1 MLKLKGNLEFDST
14 HRPADHLHQHPTNSK
29 IATMKTAF
37 ATLALAASASA
48 FAPAPVSTKK
58 TQLSEF
64 ANGLVGGEGPE
75 PMFTGSKEFDPVGFT
90 EVRFLCHENATAMG
104 CHAPA
109 LWASVWIIIEY
120 IECPSDMV
128 SFLLTLLVYQQP
140 RSITP
145 TVVTRVD
152 QLVP

>member
-14 HRPADHLHQHPTNSK
+14 RRPADHLHQLSTNTTK

-48 FAPAPVSTKK
+48 FAPAPVVSTKN

-75 PMFTGSKEFDPVGFT
+75 PMFSGSKEFDPVGFT
-90 EVRFLCHENATAMG
+90 EVRFYVSCA
-104 CHAPA
+104 
-109 LWASVWIIIEY
+109 II
-120 IECPSDMV
+120 
-128 SFLLTLLVYQQP
+128 LLQRLGG
-140 RSITP
+140 
-145 TVVTRVD
+145 
-152 QLVP
+152 

>member
-14 HRPADHLHQHPTNSK
+14 RRPADQLHQHAQLNSK

-48 FAPAPVSTKK
+48 FAPNAPVSTKN

-75 PMFTGSKEFDPVGFT
+75 PMFSGSKEFDPVGFT
-90 EVRFLCHENATAMG
+90 EVRF
-104 CHAPA
+104 
-109 LWASVWIIIEY
+109 
-120 IECPSDMV
+120 
-128 SFLLTLLVYQQP
+128 
-140 RSITP
+140 
-145 TVVTRVD
+145 
-152 QLVP
+152 

>member
-14 HRPADHLHQHPTNSK
+14 RRPADHLHQLSTNTTK

-48 FAPAPVSTKK
+48 FAPAPVVSTKN

-75 PMFTGSKEFDPVGFT
+75 PMFSGSKEFDPVGFT
-90 EVRFLCHENATAMG
+90 EVRFYVSCAQYYSSN
-104 CHAPA
+104 
-109 LWASVWIIIEY
+109 WAYPGAVDVSQSWRVY
-120 IECPSDMV
+120 IRMYINV
-128 SFLLTLLVYQQP
+128 LVIYP
-140 RSITP
+140 LYI
-145 TVVTRVD
+145 
-152 QLVP
+152 